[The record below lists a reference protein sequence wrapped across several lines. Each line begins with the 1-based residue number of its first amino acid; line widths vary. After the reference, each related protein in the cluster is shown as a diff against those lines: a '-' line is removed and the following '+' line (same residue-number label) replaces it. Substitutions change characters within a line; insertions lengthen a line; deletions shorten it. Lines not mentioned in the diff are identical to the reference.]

1 MKKKVV
7 IFILI
12 LSVFAGLAGYGESD
26 KSKNSKES
34 EVVSES
40 VATETATEE
49 TTETATEEISET
61 VTEVEHRT
69 GDAIVGVSDKDI
81 SDLDPVFWKSVVNDV
96 TGKWRYATIS
106 DDVNISDYVLSYYKE
121 YFKSDDEVHAIIN
134 FANKTTTRINCGGD
148 RLLICTLDYVDGEEH
163 DAKKMFSGSPLES
176 YCVYLDNGDIE
187 KTE

>member
-7 IFILI
+7 IFMSI
-12 LSVFAGLAGYGESD
+12 LSIFAGLTGCG
-26 KSKNSKES
+26 KSKEPVRNNKES

-40 VATETATEE
+40 AVQESEQTEEATEA
-49 TTETATEEISET
+49 AP
-61 VTEVEHRT
+61 EVEHRT

-81 SDLDPVFWKSVVNDV
+81 SDLDPVFWKSVVNDA

-106 DDVNISDYVLSYYKE
+106 DDVNISDYALSYYKE

-148 RLLICTLDYVDGEEH
+148 RLLIRPVKRCQH
-163 DAKKMFSGSPLES
+163 NF
-176 YCVYLDNGDIE
+176 
-187 KTE
+187 

>member
-7 IFILI
+7 IFMSI
-12 LSVFAGLAGYGESD
+12 LSIFAGLTGCG
-26 KSKNSKES
+26 KSKEPVKSNKES

-40 VATETATEE
+40 AVQESEQTEEATEA
-49 TTETATEEISET
+49 AP
-61 VTEVEHRT
+61 EVEHRT

-81 SDLDPVFWKSVVNDV
+81 SDLDPVFWKSVVNDA

-148 RLLICTLDYVDGEEH
+148 RLLISVLDYVDSEEH
-163 DAKKMFSGSPLES
+163 DAKKMFSGTLLES

>member
-7 IFILI
+7 IFMSI
-12 LSVFAGLAGYGESD
+12 LSIFAGLTGCG
-26 KSKNSKES
+26 KSKEPVESNKKS

-40 VATETATEE
+40 IVQESEQTEEATEA
-49 TTETATEEISET
+49 AP
-61 VTEVEHRT
+61 EVEHRT

-81 SDLDPVFWKSVVNDV
+81 SDLDPVFWKSVVNDA

-106 DDVNISDYVLSYYKE
+106 DDVNISDYALSYYKE

-134 FANKTTTRINCGGD
+134 FANKTTTRI
-148 RLLICTLDYVDGEEH
+148 LISVLDDVDGEEH
-163 DAKKMFSGSPLES
+163 DAKKMFGGTPLES